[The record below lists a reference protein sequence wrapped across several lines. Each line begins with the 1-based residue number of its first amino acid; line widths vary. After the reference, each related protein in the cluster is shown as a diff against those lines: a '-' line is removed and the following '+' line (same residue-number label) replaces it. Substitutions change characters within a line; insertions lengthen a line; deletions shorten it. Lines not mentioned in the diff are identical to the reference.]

1 MNHGKIV
8 FKVFI
13 QITFIIAVMV
23 MITII
28 IFYVCQMAG
37 ITLEMLPHCDAIY
50 SMVTIVNNAI
60 LHI

>member
-37 ITLEMLPHCDAIY
+37 RTLEMLPHCDAIY